1 MNEFLN
7 KIASL
12 NLTLEVQGTDL
23 LLRGVEGKLTSGEIE
38 LIKKEEEIIT
48 FIKNNKSQLIADL
61 TAKGN
66 SNFKVN
72 KEDVAALYELS
83 PLQEGILFHSLY
95 NPKSTAYK
103 TQFSMEFPEGLDL
116 EAFQKAWEYVIK
128 NHTILRTLFIH
139 DQVSIPVQ
147 CVYKKLKFGY
157 DFVDFTHFES
167 DELEIQY
174 NKLLQNERIKEF
186 DFKKPP
192 LMRVTLVQVNSKA
205 IRMIWTKH
213 HILWD
218 GWSGQILMKEFIMA
232 YTLYSNNEIPPARE
246 EDKFED
252 YIKYIKSIS
261 KEDEKLFW
269 TTYLQ
274 DFDEPS
280 LLPFINNL
288 LENED
293 TQDQYEDVYLNFDTP
308 LTDKIIHYTKQSNI
322 TVSTLLQGIWSL
334 LLSRYVSSD
343 EVVFGV
349 TVSGRPPEIKYEEKI
364 GMFINTIPFRAKIDE
379 NKSMS
384 GWLQSLQEQHVKARE
399 FQYTSLS
406 NIKKYSNIKNDFFDT
421 IFIFRN
427 FPVNKY
433 KEKDSDNALAIQ
445 NYSVQENNTFPLSI
459 QADLREV
466 LAIDFKFNN
475 SIIKKEDVLA
485 ISGHFDYVLN
495 KIINNADS
503 PLKDYTL
510 ITDEEKYKI
519 ITEFNQ
525 TEVSYPQK
533 STILD
538 FVRQQVL
545 QTPDKIAI
553 QFEDVSLTYQEL
565 EFCSNQL
572 ANYLVNKGIKKGDLI
587 GIYLERSLQ
596 MIIGILGIIKAGGA
610 YVPIDPEYPADR
622 TKYILDDIN
631 SKIVITTSQSNEK
644 LLEIY
649 NKEFLNID
657 LWDEFE
663 VESKEQPALDI
674 DANDLIYVIY
684 TSGST
689 GNPKGVKIGHQSL
702 LNFMLSM
709 QQKPGFNQ
717 DDIVF
722 SVTTYSFDIS
732 ILEFFA
738 PLISGSA
745 LYIASQ
751 RILSEPDLIIKELE
765 NIKPTII
772 QATPGFYQ
780 MLFNAEWEGDKQL
793 KVLCGGDLLS
803 ETLAEKLI
811 NNSLEV
817 WNMYGPTE
825 TTIWSSTKKIEQP
838 KDASNIGKAINNT
851 QLYVLDK
858 FLNPKPIGTVG
869 AIFIGGDG
877 LAKGYYQ
884 NEVLTNEKFIKNP
897 FKNNGFMYETGDVG
911 KWNSNGEIEFLGRN
925 DSQVKINGYRIE
937 LGEIENV
944 ILEFGNIQ
952 MVTVLVKTDP
962 QSNPKLAA
970 FIIAKEEIAIEALK
984 DHLKKRLPIY
994 MIPHIVIQ
1002 LEAFPH
1008 TNNGKLDRKKLLSLY
1023 QPEKIRYEAPITP
1036 EEKILVKIWS
1046 ELLPVEQIGT
1056 IDNFFEIGGNSLLAM
1071 MISTKLKKEGYKLSA
1086 ITILKYPTIKDL
1098 VKFLT
1103 KYDSEKKQ
1111 LNKLNNY
1118 EVPVPLSINQKVYI
1132 NETTYTHAVNHS
1144 VFELFPFDSNK
1155 FNKTIS
1161 SLFELVPELRIKLSR
1176 NNGEILQEAISIEDF
1191 VPNIKYYYND
1201 LENPQNLEECFFEAR
1216 NKPFDYLNGDLCH
1229 IDVFH
1234 NEKNAIV
1241 HITIHHVI
1249 TDNQSNKMISGL
1261 LIDLYK
1267 NENAIIKDFKV
1278 GGNGVFSKIQRE
1290 YIESQNFKNDLEN
1303 QVQLFSGILEPAKR
1317 NYLPLGYQNPKERK
1331 INSHIVKIDAK
1342 ALNEMKQFCKTN
1354 QLLLSNFILAFCIK
1368 NYVQNDKQFFIR
1380 CTVDSR
1386 DSELMGFDLTNQI
1399 GQFTNRIPVEINLEN
1414 ATSLK
1419 ALALSIQKEYLI
1431 SKEHQEI
1438 PYTLLEKAFKERN
1451 NYDLSQFILG
1461 TFNNVDASGTKSPD
1475 IKNGNNEI
1483 IVLHKTSTQSSPLSI
1498 KSIMYENGLVIE
1510 INLDSE
1516 YEYLNTKHEDFFLIE
1531 NIINN

>member
-12 NLTLEVQGTDL
+12 NLTLEVQGADL
-23 LLRGVEGKLTSGEIE
+23 LLRGVEGKLTLGEIE
-38 LIKKEEEIIT
+38 SIKKDAEIIT
-48 FIKNNKSQLIADL
+48 FIKNNKSQLIADI

-66 SNFKVN
+66 SNFKIN

-103 TQFSMEFPEGLDL
+103 TQFSMEFPEGLHL

-157 DFVDFTHFES
+157 EFIDLTHFEG
-167 DELEIQY
+167 DELENQY
-174 NKLLQNERIKEF
+174 DKLLQNERNKEF

-232 YTLYSNNEIPPARE
+232 YTLYSNNETPPVRE

-252 YIKYIKSIS
+252 YIKYIKSIN

-269 TTYLQ
+269 TTYLR

-288 LENED
+288 LESED
-293 TQDQYEDVYLNFDTP
+293 AQDQYDDVYLNFDQE
-308 LTDKIIHYTKQSNI
+308 LTDKIIQYTKQSNI

-334 LLSRYVSSD
+334 LLSRYTSAD
-343 EVVFGV
+343 DVVFGV

-379 NKSMS
+379 NESMA
-384 GWLQSLQEQHVKARE
+384 GWLQSIQEKHVKARE
-399 FQYTSLS
+399 FQYTSLT
-406 NIKKYSNIKNDFFDT
+406 NIKKYNTIQNDFFDT

-445 NYSVQENNTFPLSI
+445 SYSVQENNTFPLSV

-466 LAIDFKFNN
+466 LAVDFKFNS
-475 SIIKKEDVLA
+475 SIINKQDVIA

-495 KIINNADS
+495 KIINSADDQ
-503 PLKDYTL
+503 LKNYTL
-510 ITDEEKYKI
+510 ISDHEKDRI
-519 ITEFNQ
+519 INEFNQ
-525 TEVSYPQK
+525 TEAFYPQN

-538 FVRQQVL
+538 FVQKQVL
-545 QTPDKIAI
+545 LTPNKIAL
-553 QFEDVSLTYQEL
+553 QFENAGLTYHEI
-565 EFCSNQL
+565 EVRSNQL
-572 ANYLVNKGIKKGDLI
+572 ANYLVKKGIKKGELI
-587 GIYLERSLQ
+587 GIYLERSLE
-596 MIIGILGIIKAGGA
+596 MMIGILGIIKAGAA

-631 SKIVITTSQSNEK
+631 SKIVITISQSNEK
-644 LLEIY
+644 LFEIY
-649 NKEFLNID
+649 KKEFLNID
-657 LWDEFE
+657 LWDVFE
-663 VESKEQPALDI
+663 TESKEQPAIDI
-674 DANDLIYVIY
+674 DASDLMYVIY

-709 QQKPGFNQ
+709 QQKPGFNA

-738 PLISGSA
+738 PLISGST

-751 RILSEPDLIIKELE
+751 RIISESDLIIKELE
-765 NIKPTII
+765 IIQPTII

-780 MLFNAEWEGDKQL
+780 MLFNAEWEGNKGL

-825 TTIWSSTKKIEQP
+825 TTIWSSIKKIEQP

-877 LAKGYYQ
+877 LAKGYYK
-884 NEVLTNEKFIKNP
+884 NEVLTNEKFVNNP
-897 FKNNGFMYETGDVG
+897 FRENGLMYETGDVG

-925 DSQVKINGYRIE
+925 DSQVKVNGYRIE
-937 LGEIENV
+937 LGEIETV
-944 ILEFGNIQ
+944 ILEFDKIQ
-952 MVTVLVKTDP
+952 TAAVLVKTDL
-962 QSNPKLAA
+962 QAHPKLAA
-970 FIIAKEEIAIEALK
+970 FIISKDKIAIETLK

-1002 LEAFPH
+1002 LEAFPQ

-1023 QPEKIRYEAPITP
+1023 EPEKVRYEAPITK
-1036 EEKILVKIWS
+1036 EEKILVEIWN
-1046 ELLPVEQIGT
+1046 ELLPVDEIGVN
-1056 IDNFFEIGGNSLLAM
+1056 DNFFEIGGNSLLAM
-1071 MISTKLKKEGYKLSA
+1071 MISTKLKKRGYKLSA

-1098 VKFLT
+1098 VKLLS
-1103 KYDSEKKQ
+1103 KYDIEIKQ
-1111 LNKLNNY
+1111 LNNLNSY
-1118 EVPVPLSINQKVYI
+1118 ENPVQLSINQKVYI

-1144 VFELFPFDSNK
+1144 VFELFPFDNTK
-1155 FNKTIS
+1155 FDKTITG
-1161 SLFELVPELRIKLSR
+1161 LFELVPELRIKLSR
-1176 NNGEILQEAISIEDF
+1176 NNGDIFQETIAIADF
-1191 VPNIKYYYND
+1191 VPAIKYYYND
-1201 LENPQNLEECFFEAR
+1201 LNDTQNLEECFTEVR

-1234 NEKNAIV
+1234 NDKNAIV

-1249 TDNQSNKMISGL
+1249 TDNQSNKIISGL
-1261 LIDLYK
+1261 LFDLYN
-1267 NENAIIKDFKV
+1267 NENVITTDFKV
-1278 GGNGVFSKIQRE
+1278 GGNGIFSKIQRE
-1290 YIESQNFKNDLEN
+1290 YIESQKFKNDLEN

-1317 NYLPLGYQNPKERK
+1317 NYLPLGYSNPKERK
-1331 INSHIVKIDAK
+1331 INSHIVKIDVIAF
-1342 ALNEMKQFCKTN
+1342 NEMKQFCKVN
-1354 QLLLSNFILAFCIK
+1354 QLLLGNFILAFCIR
-1368 NYVQNDKQFFIR
+1368 NYVQNDKHFFIR
-1380 CTVDSR
+1380 YTVDSR
-1386 DSELMGFDLTNQI
+1386 DSESMGFDLTNQI
-1399 GQFTNRIPVEINLEN
+1399 GQFTNRIPVEINLDN

-1419 ALALSIQKEYLI
+1419 DLALSIQKQYLI

-1438 PYTLLEKAFKERN
+1438 PYTVLEKAFKARN
-1451 NYDLSQFILG
+1451 NYDLSEFILG
-1461 TFNNVDASGTKSPD
+1461 TFNNVDASGIKNPD
-1475 IKNGNNEI
+1475 IKNGSNETV
-1483 IVLHKTSTQSSPLSI
+1483 VLHKSSTQSSPLSI

-1516 YEYLNTKHEDFFLIE
+1516 YEYLNTKQEDFFLIE